1 MWATCL
7 ARVHFVVET
16 RMTTLELFFYIMLG
30 VLLQVALFSIVAV
43 LRHFRSYRFLQSRMA
58 GLDVEP
64 TAEPVLQDV
73 KDMLPDALTGKT
85 PPWKGLRNFTVAR
98 KVFEDPAELVCSF
111 YLKPTD
117 GGPLPDYKPGQFLT
131 FQLTVRD
138 PMTDGPKNIVRC
150 YSLSDA
156 PGNEYYRVSIKRA
169 LAPPNNP
176 DAPPGLS
183 SNHFHDNVNEG
194 DVLAVKPPSGQFF
207 MEPGNSPVVLIAGGI
222 GITPML
228 SMLNTTIKRESNR
241 EVWLFYGVRNSFD
254 HAMKAHFEV
263 LASVHANF
271 HLHVCYS
278 DPLAEDKLGTDYQHA
293 GFVDIALLRQT
304 LSFQIHDF
312 YICGPRP
319 MMEALVPAL
328 EEWGVPDQH
337 IHYESF
343 GPASITRSS
352 RKATTTPDHA
362 GEPVEAQGPVNV
374 TFAKSGKTIA
384 WDGSDDTLLD
394 FAEKHGIDVDS
405 GCRAGGCGSCQTR
418 IKSGEVAYI
427 QAPDYEVDEG
437 SCLMCVSRPKNDL
450 TVEA

>member
-1 MWATCL
+1 
-7 ARVHFVVET
+7 
-16 RMTTLELFFYIMLG
+16 MTTLELFFYIMLG
-30 VLLQVALFSIVAV
+30 VFVQIALFALVMV
-43 LRHFRSYRFLQSRMA
+43 VRHFRSYRFLQKRMA
-58 GLDVEP
+58 GLDAEP
-64 TAEPVLQDV
+64 SPEPVLQDV
-73 KDMLPDALTGKT
+73 KDMLPDALTGKV
-85 PPWKGLRNFTVAR
+85 PLWKGARTFKVAR

-111 YLKPTD
+111 YLEPTD

-131 FQLTVRD
+131 FQLNVFD
-138 PMTDGPKNIVRC
+138 PVADAQKDIVRC

-156 PGNEYYRVSIKRA
+156 PGNSYYRVSIKRA
-169 LAPPNNP
+169 LPPPNNP

-183 SNHFHDNVNEG
+183 SNHFHDNVQEG
-194 DVLAVKPPSGQFF
+194 DELAVKAPSGHFF
-207 MEPGNSPVVLIAGGI
+207 LERGDSPIVLIAGGI

-228 SMLNTTIKRESNR
+228 SMLNATIKHESNR

-263 LASVHANF
+263 LASVHQNF

-278 DPLAEDKLGTDYQHA
+278 DPLAEDTLGTDYQHA
-293 GFVDIALLRQT
+293 GFVDIGLLRQT

-312 YICGPRP
+312 FICGPRP

-343 GPASITRSS
+343 GPASITRAS
-352 RKATTTPDHA
+352 RKAAPTVPNTEA
-362 GEPVEAQGPVNV
+362 EGSLQAPVSV
-374 TFAKSGKTIA
+374 TFSKSNKTVA
-384 WDGSDDTLLD
+384 WDGSSDTLLD
-394 FAEKHGIDVDS
+394 FAEKHGIEIDS

-418 IKSGEVAYI
+418 IQSGEVSYI
-427 QAPDYEVDEG
+427 QAPDFDPEPG
-437 SCLMCVSRPKNDL
+437 TCLMCVSRPKQDL